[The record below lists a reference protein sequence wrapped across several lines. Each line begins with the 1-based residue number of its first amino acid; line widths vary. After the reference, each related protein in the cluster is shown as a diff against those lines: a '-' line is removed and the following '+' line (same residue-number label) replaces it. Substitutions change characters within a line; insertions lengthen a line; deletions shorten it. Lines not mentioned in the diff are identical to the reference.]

1 MSSSVKLGRGLDA
14 LLGTSTMMTEL
25 SHEQETKDAVRMV
38 SIEKLQQGA
47 FQPRMDM
54 SQESINELA
63 ESIRAHGII
72 QPILARTLDD
82 GGGYE
87 IIAGER
93 RWRAAQLASLHEVPV
108 IVKKVED
115 RDAMAMALIENIQRE
130 NLNAVEEASMLKRLV
145 EDFELSHAQVAQ
157 SVGKSRATI
166 TNLLRLLTLT
176 ASVLKMLRA
185 SEIETGHAKALLG
198 LKGQAQIDAARIV
211 SQKSLSVRKTES
223 LVKNWNRKKPVR
235 KPTDPSAQ
243 ADIAR
248 LESAISD
255 RVDATVS
262 IRDANGKGFIRIE
275 YKSLDQL
282 DVILDKLDV
291 VRE

>member
-1 MSSSVKLGRGLDA
+1 VSSSVKLGRGLDA

>member
-145 EDFELSHAQVAQ
+145 EEFELSHAQVAQ

>member
-1 MSSSVKLGRGLDA
+1 VSSSVKLGRGLDA

-145 EDFELSHAQVAQ
+145 EEFELSHAQVAQ